1 MSSGIHM
8 VTGKNTADRELDDQR
23 RIRQTTELVIERQ
36 GPALRMVAAIVPG
49 TEYMGI
55 NKDWAGPYRGSK
67 V

>member
-8 VTGKNTADRELDDQR
+8 VTRKNTADRELDQR

-55 NKDWAGPYRGSK
+55 NKGWAGPYR
-67 V
+67 

>member
-1 MSSGIHM
+1 M

-55 NKDWAGPYRGSK
+55 NKD
-67 V
+67 